1 AFLFAEN
8 VNGADIQY
16 CQEHACKDPDN
27 AYTFAKNIPGADI
40 KYCQEHACKNPKNA
54 SFFAKNIPGADIDLL
69 QDYFYIDYASA
80 LNVINIPN
88 VNVNKLIESIINYD
102 YEKNIS

>member
-1 AFLFAEN
+1 
-8 VNGADIQY
+8 
-16 CQEHACKDPDN
+16 
-27 AYTFAKNIPGADI
+27 
-40 KYCQEHACKNPKNA
+40 
-54 SFFAKNIPGADIDLL
+54 LL

-102 YEKNIS
+102 YEKNISLKDNPKQIKKYAYYRAALKAPNGSISEENQMKLVDNLVCLTKNITYSKAIERWHRLNNMQKACA